1 MSRFLFALFVV
12 VLLLPAQ
19 QSVACGADSDCVIG
33 DRTYRIRMPKNAS
46 DSSPVGAIV
55 FAHGYRGSAAGVMRN
70 KSLATV
76 AEDLGAALIAVD
88 AGGEDWALQ
97 NGPHA
102 GETLRTDELAYFD
115 AVLEDV
121 VARFPVDGTRIMA
134 SGFSAGA
141 MMVWTLACYRSD
153 SFAGFVPVS
162 GTFWAPVPSSCTTPP
177 ASVVH
182 IHGTSDP
189 TVPLEG
195 RRIQDARQGSV
206 TKTLEMYS
214 AFGGFGEPTAVSLP
228 GLECQTQTNAG
239 GDILSFCR
247 FQGGHSFR
255 TAFIRQAWAML
266 TEAGQL

>member
-1 MSRFLFALFVV
+1 MSRFLFALVAI
-12 VLLLPAQ
+12 VLLFPAQ
-19 QSVACGADSDCVIG
+19 PVSACGADSDCVIG

-70 KSLATV
+70 KSLAKV
-76 AEDLGAALIAVD
+76 AEDLGVALIAVD
-88 AGGEDWALQ
+88 AGGEDWALP

-115 AVLEDV
+115 TVLEDV
-121 VARFPVDGTRIMA
+121 IARFPVDSTRIMA

-153 SFAGFVPVS
+153 SFAGFAPIS
-162 GTFWAPVPSSCTTPP
+162 GTFWAPVPATCTTPP
-177 ASVVH
+177 ASIVH

-206 TKTLEMYS
+206 TKALEMYA
-214 AFGGFGEPTAVSLP
+214 AFGQFGAPKAVTLP
-228 GLECQTQTNAG
+228 GLECRMQTNVD
-239 GDILSFCR
+239 GDILGFCQ
-247 FQGGHSFR
+247 FQGGHSFS
-255 TAFIRQAWAML
+255 TAYIRQAWAMF
-266 TEAGQL
+266 TEAGKL